1 MRQIVNFSK
10 EKPFNVV
17 LRSNVVSDYIRYD
30 FANYFVALSVFNDLV
45 DSDLDGIFCHIQ
57 LRNKTKC
64 IKSFTNFK
72 NV

>member
-1 MRQIVNFSK
+1 MRQIVNYSK

-30 FANYFVALSVFNDLV
+30 FANYFVALSVFNDLI
-45 DSDLDGIFCHIQ
+45 DSDLDGVFWNIQ
-57 LRNKTKC
+57 LRNRTMC

-72 NV
+72 NC